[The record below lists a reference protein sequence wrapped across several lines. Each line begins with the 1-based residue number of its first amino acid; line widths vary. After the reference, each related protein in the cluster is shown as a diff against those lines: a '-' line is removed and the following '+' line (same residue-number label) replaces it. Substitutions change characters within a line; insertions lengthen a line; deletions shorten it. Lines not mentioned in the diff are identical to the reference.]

1 MYLDSKAVGVFP
13 TTGRPQKDPLGR
25 LTTEYNLTSLINTL
39 LDVDGFV
46 ITHQALENPLAE
58 EKDKKIMPFKTDGNN
73 INTDIPFQFNI
84 KGYIFTIHNLKDFLN
99 DSNISSLNP
108 DSENPVIPI
117 YASIELKLDAGSAT
131 TSTGDENLNRIQSI
145 VGIDAVEGIYNG
157 KYTGLRFDNVA
168 NDEERIYLKILE
180 KRTDGWYIPEES
192 KIKLKTSKPGDNR
205 SVSIDD
211 GEIE

>member
-1 MYLDSKAVGVFP
+1 MYLNSEAVGVFP

-46 ITHQALENPLAE
+46 ITHQALDQNN
-58 EKDKKIMPFKTDGNN
+58 KITPFKVDDT
-73 INTDIPFQFNI
+73 NTDIPFQFNI
-84 KGYIFTIHNLKDFLN
+84 KGYIFTIHNLKSFLSN
-99 DSNISSLNP
+99 SNISSLNP
-108 DSENPVIPI
+108 NPNPVPV
-117 YASIELKLDAGSAT
+117 YASIKIKIDAGSSI
-131 TSTGDENLNRIQSI
+131 TSTGNENLNRIQSI

-157 KYTGLRFDNVA
+157 KYTGLSFDNVA

>member
-1 MYLDSKAVGVFP
+1 MYLNSEAVGVFP

-46 ITHQALENPLAE
+46 ITHQALDQNN
-58 EKDKKIMPFKTDGNN
+58 KITPFKVDDT
-73 INTDIPFQFNI
+73 NTDIPFQFNI
-84 KGYIFTIHNLKDFLN
+84 KGYIFTIHNLKSFLSN
-99 DSNISSLNP
+99 SNISSLNP
-108 DSENPVIPI
+108 NPNPVPV

-145 VGIDAVEGIYNG
+145 VGIDDDKG
-157 KYTGLRFDNVA
+157 KYKGLSFDNVA

>member
-46 ITHQALENPLAE
+46 ITHN
-58 EKDKKIMPFKTDGNN
+58 IDGFDSNSKGA
-73 INTDIPFQFNI
+73 FQFNI
-84 KGYIFTIHNLKDFLN
+84 KGYIFTIHKIGDFLK
-99 DSNISSLNP
+99 SLN
-108 DSENPVIPI
+108 NPTDASLSNASNLF
-117 YASIELKLDAGSAT
+117 ASIELKLDAGSSA

-145 VGIDAVEGIYNG
+145 VGIDDDKG
-157 KYTGLRFDNVA
+157 KYKGLTISSEDPTDPDNK
-168 NDEERIYLKILE
+168 YLYSLHILE
-180 KRTDGWYIPEES
+180 KRENKWYIPEDS
-192 KIKLKTSKPGDNR
+192 KIKLKTSTSGNDKYR

-211 GEIE
+211 GEIK